1 MYLVC
6 TVDTPRCVVLD
17 PDLFETNEIPYSW
30 RHGFGYTPGGV
41 HGSSLDI
48 TYINIYL
55 CNRSLLDVNG
65 EK

>member
-1 MYLVC
+1 M
-6 TVDTPRCVVLD
+6 LD